1 MLGAL
6 DAQEHVQ
13 VQKAIDSDPNLE
25 EQLLAI
31 KGTLAPLEVIDRP
44 VGPPAGLARRTC
56 QVISMAARVMER
68 DALFNQS
75 VSEFKTVETGSGATH
90 SQANPGVAPA
100 SANVR
105 KSTANANGRTS
116 TVKISA
122 DSSIHSWMQPALSLS
137 DFVVGVLA
145 VGVIG
150 ALLFPAIL
158 TTRFN
163 HRVTLCQN
171 NLGGIYQALATYAD
185 NHDGIYPQIPTQG
198 PMRSAGAFALT
209 LKDNGLIDH
218 DGIFFCPGLAHNSD
232 SSLPTVEKI
241 CCTTCPIEQQKL
253 RDKASGDFGY
263 SMGYLDGRI
272 YYPARESDR
281 SNRAL
286 VADAPRVTPAGWKS
300 PNHSGRGSNSLM
312 EDGTIKFISNGM
324 IGSDSIYQNEIG
336 IVAPGCHANDSVIA
350 SSGVPITMTLSVE

>member
-31 KGTLAPLEVIDRP
+31 KCTLAPLEVIDRP

-56 QVISMAARVMER
+56 QVISMAARVMKR

-75 VSEFKTVETGSGATH
+75 VSEFKTVETGTGATH
-90 SQANPGVAPA
+90 SQAIPGVAPA
-100 SANVR
+100 SANGR
-105 KSTANANGRTS
+105 KSTA
-116 TVKISA
+116 KISA

-158 TTRFN
+158 ATRFN

-171 NLGGIYQALATYAD
+171 NLGGIYNALATYAD
-185 NHDGIYPQIPTQG
+185 NHDGIYPTIPTQG
-198 PMRSAGAFALT
+198 PLRSAGAFAPT
-209 LKDNGLIDH
+209 LKYNGLIDH
-218 DGIFFCPGLAHNSD
+218 DGIFFCPGLARNSD
-232 SSLPTVEKI
+232 SSIPTVEKI
-241 CCTTCPIEQQKL
+241 SCTTCPIEQQKM

-263 SMGYLDGRI
+263 SMGYLEDRT

-300 PNHSGRGSNSLM
+300 PNHSGRGSNCLM

-324 IGSDSIYQNEIG
+324 IGPDSIYQNEIG

-350 SSGVPITMTLSVE
+350 SSGVPITLTLNVE

>member
-13 VQKAIDSDPNLE
+13 VQQAIDSDPKLE

-31 KGTLAPLEVIDRP
+31 KSTLVPLEVIDRP

-75 VSEFKTVETGSGATH
+75 ISEFKTVETGTGSAH
-90 SQANPGVAPA
+90 STVDSDVAPSVA
-100 SANVR
+100 IARRSP
-105 KSTANANGRTS
+105 T
-116 TVKISA
+116 KISA
-122 DSSIHSWMQPALSLS
+122 ASSIHSWMQPALSLS
-137 DFVVGVLA
+137 DFVVGILA

-158 TTRFN
+158 ATRFN

-185 NHDGIYPQIPTQG
+185 NHDGNYPPIPTRG
-198 PMRSAGAFALT
+198 PLRSAGAFAPT
-209 LKDNGLIDH
+209 LKDNGLVEN
-218 DGIFFCPGLAHNSD
+218 DGIFFCPGLARVSD
-232 SSLPTVEKI
+232 GTIPTIAKI
-241 CCTTCPIEQQKL
+241 SCTTCPIEQQKL
-253 RDKASGDFGY
+253 RDQASGDFGY
-263 SMGYLDGRI
+263 SLGYLEGNTYFSPRDSG
-272 YYPARESDR
+272 R
-281 SNRAL
+281 SNRVL
-286 VADAPRVTPAGWKS
+286 VADAPRVTPAGWRS

-312 EDGTIKFISNGM
+312 EDGTIKFIRNGM
-324 IGSDSIYQNEIG
+324 IGTDSIYQNEIG

-350 SSGVPITMTLSVE
+350 SSGVPITLTLSVE